1 MYIYYPTS
9 AQVYVRQVGG
19 PDRVTEQW
27 IGAGPD
33 QVIIISGSYP
43 PTSSMYFITA
53 SYAMTFAVSTS
64 LADSASYAG
73 TASYSLNALGT
84 PSASY
89 AETASFLNLVTPSYG
104 VTSSFHPTASLT
116 QGQLLLWIVPG
127 SGSFLDS
134 FGQYPVE
141 RRGEPIRFMKDLS
154 GLGRHVWTPQ
164 GTMAAYMKYM
174 YLTNLGEGNNKPALW
189 VDGVNGCGLQSA
201 AVATPTYPLW
211 LFVVARMP
219 TGSVATTTV
228 FDGIGSSN
236 RFLCQV
242 GTTIQIYSGTSMTGN
257 VTGSLTGSIRD
268 RWFLQSF
275 KNTAGGNNS
284 YVNTNGTQSVI
295 GNCGGQSITG
305 YTIASD
311 YLGNNSGGGVSI
323 AELILASNI
332 TDSDAAKIETY
343 LKSKHNLF
351 Y

>member
-1 MYIYYPTS
+1 MQEAYLLTGIFKLPKTLLLDDDTS
-9 AQVYVRQVGG
+9 KDVREA
-19 PDRVTEQW
+19 R
-27 IGAGPD
+27 
-33 QVIIISGSYP
+33 
-43 PTSSMYFITA
+43 
-53 SYAMTFAVSTS
+53 S
-64 LADSASYAG
+64 LAKHG
-73 TASYSLNALGT
+73 
-84 PSASY
+84 
-89 AETASFLNLVTPSYG
+89 
-104 VTSSFHPTASLT
+104 PTASLT

-311 YLGNNSGGGVSI
+311 YLGNNGGGGVLI